1 MANETYSENAP
12 AKHGWGR
19 RISKALNWALLI
31 TTIYLIGRFLDDV
44 HRIADAERN
53 NGSFYLCVEVLSLRL
68 EEEFWKLFAFGFCGA
83 FVECERVDDAL
94 GELSQRV
101 FRGVKPFV
109 QVRCTRVFLVVL
121 QQAF

>member
-53 NGSFYLCVEVLSLRL
+53 NGSFYLCVEVLKLGGDITEL
-68 EEEFWKLFAFGFCGA
+68 ETCQPLLPA
-83 FVECERVDDAL
+83 
-94 GELSQRV
+94 LSQHEGERS
-101 FRGVKPFV
+101 
-109 QVRCTRVFLVVL
+109 
-121 QQAF
+121 